1 MRLSRR
7 SVLKLGLAAPALA
20 ALPQAFA
27 RVANAGRP
35 DRALV
40 LLKLD
45 GGNDG
50 LNTIVPFADDAYH
63 RHRPGI
69 GIPTAEV
76 LRLDD
81 HVGLNPALGGL
92 RALWDEGELA
102 VLQGIGYPH
111 PDRSHFRS
119 TDIWETATTRVPKRW
134 SGWLG
139 RALDTPAPAG
149 GGIPGLQLDDGP
161 LSLALV
167 GERVVVPSVRD
178 AGRFR
183 VDGGAAARER
193 LARLLLGP
201 SEAGPLAHIQKAARQ
216 AYRTADSLER
226 ALSRERRADPYP
238 DSELARH
245 LWQIA
250 RLIEADFPARV
261 FALRLPGF
269 DTHSRQRPGHD
280 ALLRILG
287 DAVGA
292 FFRDLRR
299 VRRGDRALLLTYSE
313 FGRRVRENR
322 SLGTDHGAAAPMLV
336 AGGGVRGGIHG
347 GHPSLEQLEQ
357 GDLVHHTD
365 FRRVYAS
372 VLEGWLGIDATRV
385 LDGAFAPLPFV

>member
-27 RVANAGRP
+27 RVAHSGRP

-69 GIPTAEV
+69 GIPAAEV

-81 HVGLNPALGGL
+81 HVGLNPALEGL
-92 RALWDEGELA
+92 QALWDEGELA
-102 VLQGIGYPH
+102 LLQGIGYPH

-119 TDIWETATTRVPKRW
+119 TDIWETATTRVPERW

-139 RALDTPAPAG
+139 RALDTPAPAA
-149 GGIPGLQLDDGP
+149 GGILGLQLDDGP

-183 VDGGAAARER
+183 VDGGAAVRER
-193 LARLLLGP
+193 LARLLLGT
-201 SEAGPLAHIQKAARQ
+201 SDSGPLPHIQGSARQ
-216 AYRTADSLER
+216 AYLTADRLER
-226 ALSRERRADPYP
+226 ALSRERGAADYP
-238 DSELARH
+238 ATELARH

-280 ALLRILG
+280 AMLRTLG

-299 VRRGDRALLLTYSE
+299 ARRGDRALLLTYSE

-336 AGGGVRGGIHG
+336 AGGAVRGGIYG
-347 GHPSLEQLEQ
+347 RHPSLEQLEQ

-372 VLEGWLGIDATRV
+372 VLEGWLEVDAVRV
-385 LDGAFAPLPFV
+385 LAGAFAPLPFV